1 MGISHQHQV
10 DADEMTKM
18 TKMTKRR
25 GITFKRFSLL
35 AFATLAVASVL
46 LTCVEAIECDPGK
59 EPNGDNCKK
68 CGPGLISDGKSKCKK
83 CKGNEVTRKDH
94 TTCSI
99 CEAGKEPSPNKEV
112 CVKCPFGE
120 YTKDGAG
127 SKCTKCKGNKYT
139 GKEHTFCKDCEAGK
153 EPSPNKEVCVKCP
166 SGEFSEK
173 DGSKCTKCKFN
184 YVTGTDHKSCKPCE
198 AGEEP
203 SPNKEVCVKCPAGE
217 FSAGAGSKCT
227 KCRAG
232 TYSEKR
238 GAAACQDCE
247 SGITGPNRD
256 KCDDSCQEGY
266 MLKPNGKKCV
276 PIKSCDDGFCLDIQN
291 KCRSLDDTNADVTR
305 NEDGTCCVNCF

>member
-1 MGISHQHQV
+1 VGRAEEKQERGHSHQHQV

-46 LTCVEAIECDPGK
+46 VTCVEAIECEAGK

-68 CGPGLISDGKSKCKK
+68 CGPGLISNGKSKCIK
-83 CKGNEVTRKDH
+83 CKGNKYTGKEH
-94 TTCSI
+94 TFCKV

-139 GKEHTFCKDCEAGK
+139 GKEHTFCKVCEAGK
-153 EPSPNKEVCVKCP
+153 
-166 SGEFSEK
+166 
-173 DGSKCTKCKFN
+173 
-184 YVTGTDHKSCKPCE
+184 
-198 AGEEP
+198 EP

-232 TYSEKR
+232 TYSEKP
-238 GAAACQDCE
+238 GAEACQDCE

-276 PIKSCDDGFCLDIQN
+276 PIKSCDDGFCLDKETN
-291 KCRSLDDTNADVTR
+291 KCRSLDDTNIFKKD
-305 NEDGTCCVNCF
+305 DGTCGLVNEA